1 MKKMPKDEIPVRKY
15 KRDKVKRSNVEI
27 AQRIIAGE
35 FGTDWQYAVRK
46 MGYDVK
52 AVGVL
57 LYGYLK

>member
-1 MKKMPKDEIPVRKY
+1 MKKMPKDDIPVRKY